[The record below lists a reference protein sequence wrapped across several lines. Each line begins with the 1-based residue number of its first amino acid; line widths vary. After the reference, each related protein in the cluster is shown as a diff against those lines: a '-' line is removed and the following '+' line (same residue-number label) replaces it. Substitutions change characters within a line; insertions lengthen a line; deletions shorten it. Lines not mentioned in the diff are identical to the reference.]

1 MKENEFCCFFYIHG
15 FMLIWISIYL
25 FFTPTSN
32 FLIIASFMISFSKI
46 FFSVRFL
53 SCIYR
58 NPTEGVTENFS
69 PDLIKFP
76 EVFIIS
82 YRLAEGLYREALITL
97 SYKIN
102 RRHIERSIY
111 HFLQNLTRLTE
122 GLYREALIALSKS
135 SCSWTRDFMFCTG

>member
-1 MKENEFCCFFYIHG
+1 MKENEFRCFFYIHG